1 MITDLAPDAFRRAF
15 FALIPAVGLTS
26 AAQAQVALPEVVV
39 TAPSPIQ
46 ADRRRTIE
54 PSQQSA
60 PSAQNAQPPTLAPP
74 VAQPGPQAS
83 EPELRPIPSQVFA
96 PVTIIPGTEIQ
107 RTPAATLGDIV
118 ATSPGVAGSTF
129 APGANRPIIRGLDNN
144 RIRLQENGLGSM
156 DVSEI
161 GEDHGVPIDPLAA
174 NRIEVIRGP
183 ATLRW
188 GSQAIGGVVSIENNR
203 IPMPD
208 TPFGL
213 RAIARSAFTTVDN
226 GREGAIIID
235 GRSGPFATHIDI
247 FKRTADSYR
256 TPLGTQLNT
265 QLDMK
270 GASVGTSYIFQNGY
284 FGASLTHFASD
295 YGVPGIEAA
304 AGRTHIDLRQTKFNS
319 KGEVRIDSAFIDTIR
334 YWYGASF
341 YKHDERGLDA
351 GIDTIL
357 GTFKNREQEGRIET
371 QFRPVSLGTARLHS
385 ALGIQFGDQKLGTGG
400 EAGGL
405 MPPAHTTRVAAY
417 LFNELHITQA
427 ARFQLAGR
435 IESVKIRGIETIFPA
450 DLLPNGLP
458 LPENTRSRNFMPIS
472 ISAGFLHDLPYGMVA
487 SITAQ
492 RVERA
497 PTALELFSRGAHE
510 ASGTFEIG
518 NPDLKVERAHTLE
531 AGLRKA
537 KGPFRFDATV
547 FHTRYQGY
555 ISKRLTGTL
564 CGEEFDTCGVDTEL
578 KQIAFTQRN
587 ATFTGAEL
595 MTQFDI
601 AQVGSG
607 TFGIEGQFDVV
618 RARFSDGTNVP
629 RIPPMR
635 IGGGVFWYGSG
646 IFTRL
651 NLLHAFAQNRI
662 DGAEETPTKGYNMLK
677 AEISYRH
684 SWKYLGAQRELT
696 IGLSGT
702 NLLNAEIR
710 NHTSF
715 KKDEVLQPG
724 RNFKIFASLRF

>member
-1 MITDLAPDAFRRAF
+1 MTTALSPGAFARAVST
-15 FALIPAVGLTS
+15 FALLAGAPAL
-26 AAQAQVALPEVVV
+26 AQEALPEIVV

-46 ADRRRTIE
+46 PAPRT
-54 PSQQSA
+54 PAQQQSE
-60 PSAQNAQPPTLAPP
+60 APP
-74 VAQPGPQAS
+74 PFVNT
-83 EPELRPIPSQVFA
+83 ELRPFASQVFA
-96 PVTIIPGTEIQ
+96 PVTIIPRQEIE
-107 RTPAATLGDIV
+107 RTPASTIGDIV
-118 ATSPGVAGSTF
+118 AGTPGVAGSTF
-129 APGANRPIIRGLDNN
+129 APGANRPIIRGLDNA
-144 RIRLQENGLGSM
+144 RVRLQENGLGSM

-188 GSQAIGGVVSIENNR
+188 GSQAIGGVVSVDNNR
-203 IPMPD
+203 IPQPD
-208 TPFGL
+208 TPQGF

-226 GREGAIIID
+226 GREGAILID
-235 GRSGPFATHIDI
+235 GRNGPYAVHVDV
-247 FKRTADSYR
+247 FKRVAEDYN
-256 TPLGTQLNT
+256 TPRGRQANT
-265 QLDMK
+265 RLDMK
-270 GASVGTSYIFQNGY
+270 GASVGASYIFQNGY

-295 YGVPGIEAA
+295 YGVPGLEAA
-304 AGRTHIDLRQTKFNS
+304 AGKTHIDLRQTKFNS
-319 KGEVRIDSAFIDTIR
+319 KGEVRIDSAFIDTVR
-334 YWYGASF
+334 FWYGGSF

-351 GIDTIL
+351 GFDTIL
-357 GTFKNREQEGRIET
+357 ATFKNREHEGRIEA
-371 QFRPVSLGTARLHS
+371 QLRPVAFGSARLNT
-385 ALGIQFGDQKLGTGG
+385 AIGVQFGNQKINTGG

-405 MPPAHTTRVAAY
+405 LPPADTSRIAAY
-417 LFNELHITQA
+417 IFNELHLTSS
-427 ARFQLAGR
+427 ARIQLAGR
-435 IESVKIRGIETIFPA
+435 IENVRIRGTETIFPA
-450 DLLPNGLP
+450 DFLPTGAP
-458 LPENTRSRNFMPIS
+458 LPEMARGRNFTPVS
-472 ISAGFLHDLPYGMVA
+472 ISAGFLHDMPYGIVA

-518 NPDLKVERAHTLE
+518 NPTLKMERAHSIE

-564 CGEEFDTCGVDTEL
+564 CGEEFDTCGVDTEF
-578 KQIAFTQRN
+578 KQIVYSQRN

-595 MTQFDI
+595 STQFDI
-601 AQVGSG
+601 APLGSG
-607 TFGIEGQFDVV
+607 MFGIENQFDIV

-646 IFTRL
+646 VFTRI
-651 NLLHAFAQNRI
+651 NLLHAFAQSRI
-662 DGAEETPTKGYNMLK
+662 NAAEETPTKSYNMLK
-677 AEISYRH
+677 AELSYRH
-684 SWKYLGAQRELT
+684 KWKVQGIERELT
-696 IGLSGT
+696 LGVAGT

-710 NHTSF
+710 QHTSF

-724 RNFKIFASLRF
+724 RNFKIFANLRF